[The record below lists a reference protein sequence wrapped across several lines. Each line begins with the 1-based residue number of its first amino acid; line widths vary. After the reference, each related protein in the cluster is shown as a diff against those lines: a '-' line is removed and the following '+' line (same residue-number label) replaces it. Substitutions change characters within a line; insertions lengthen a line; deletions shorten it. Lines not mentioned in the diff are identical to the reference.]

1 MIRFLNLF
9 IRILI
14 LSLIMKYSLIFLDL
28 LPAKVLIVRVKR
40 LINFFMMPK
49 QTERLLDIQKN
60 IHHSNNEESIYLKS
74 ILRYK

>member
-9 IRILI
+9 IKILI